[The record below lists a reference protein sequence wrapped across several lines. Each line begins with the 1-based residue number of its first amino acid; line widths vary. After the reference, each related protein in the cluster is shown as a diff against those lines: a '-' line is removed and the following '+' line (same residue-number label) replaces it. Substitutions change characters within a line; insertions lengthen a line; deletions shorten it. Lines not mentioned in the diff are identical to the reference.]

1 MKRASEVSEHDP
13 ATHTKSKLL
22 KPEKW
27 DTLGMLFKSG
37 GHMPLIG
44 YFGNKER
51 NAAAVR
57 RDLGSE
63 PRSSRAVLTKSKRYR
78 EDEAAAA
85 KREARSSDDP
95 WKSDDP
101 WGDAT
106 WSCKGR
112 RSAER
117 RSSGK

>member
-1 MKRASEVSEHDP
+1 MHTESELLDPKKWKASQ
-13 ATHTKSKLL
+13 
-22 KPEKW
+22 
-27 DTLGMLFKSG
+27 MMFKSG

-44 YFGNKER
+44 YFGNMER

-78 EDEAAAA
+78 EDEAAAE
-85 KREARSSDDP
+85 KHEARSSEDP
-95 WKSDDP
+95 WKRDDP
-101 WGDAT
+101 WGDAVF
-106 WSCKGR
+106 SCKGR
-112 RSAER
+112 RTAES